1 MGLKHHFSQNSEDSR
16 TRHSPHLIEFTQSF
30 IYSAIFTC
38 HALRAVPHEG
48 AMMSCP
54 GDLRGLGDGGT
65 REAESEQAVIIPG
78 ASTEEGHLNLGSRDG
93 FLEEV
98 MRQNL
103 R

>member
-1 MGLKHHFSQNSEDSR
+1 
-16 TRHSPHLIEFTQSF
+16 
-30 IYSAIFTC
+30 
-38 HALRAVPHEG
+38 
-48 AMMSCP
+48 MMSCP
-54 GDLRGLGDGGT
+54 GDLRGPGDGGT

-78 ASTEEGHLNLGSRDG
+78 ANTEERHLNLGSRDG